1 MEPTAVKKAFETI
14 KKAAATGVWS
24 TGVRLSR
31 AANGVAVTKEGDTEC
46 ECRVSAPNHSV
57 PLTVTIYLGDVEWSC
72 DCMGAMDPCAH
83 VVAAIIALEGQ
94 AAGHHLTDDLQRAKA
109 GAATARAGV
118 SAAISPPPEL
128 PRRESAGNV
137 GQGHVDTSARAAAV
151 RAPTATRSP
160 ERATY
165 GMTFVRGNVRR
176 RRRLGYRFVVEPAG
190 VSLTRFLIGEAD
202 AITPL
207 TSPLSSPM
215 SRALVMEI
223 APREQDL
230 RLDRLIGNAVQKYRV
245 QSTLGAVMTA
255 LDGAPN
261 VWLEER
267 AVSVDKEP
275 VMPRVLVSEAPDG
288 FALRFERNPAIDGI
302 PGPGLALVGDV
313 LRPLGE
319 VERTGLK
326 LERLPVAVRYRREQ
340 TGELVSKVLPDL
352 ERRLV
357 VEYLTDRLPGR
368 TRTLKPRVDFELV
381 TEGEVLVVRAS
392 LVYGAPPV
400 AKIVSGRLVQLG
412 GVTPRRIPD
421 AEKALELSLREQLD
435 VLLDRPL
442 RLEGLDAGRFVER
455 LHAWRRKHED
465 GASSEAVV
473 GAVELEPMVQMH
485 DGEPLL
491 SFVGRHPNGESCS
504 VPASVVLRAHLEG
517 IEQVPLSSGGWGML
531 PKGWLATHASILE
544 DYLSA
549 REASQGGRSAG
560 ALLLETNLAELG
572 LAAPAGVEDYAARLA
587 SRAAISLPPD
597 LNATLRPYQREGV
610 AWLQALRESGLGGI
624 LADDMG
630 LGKTLQTLAVLTG
643 RSLVVV
649 PKSVLFNWRQ
659 ELARFRP
666 SLSVCVYHG
675 PQRELDADASVVLT
689 TYAIL
694 RMDQARLE
702 QIEWDCIVLDEAQTI
717 KNSDSQATQT
727 AHAMRARFRLALTG
741 TPIENR
747 LEELWSEMQFAN
759 PGLLG
764 GLASFKRRFIEPM
777 ERGDTAAYERLRRRI
792 RPFVL
797 RRMKTE
803 VAPELPPKSEDVLWV
818 ELEPSERQ
826 VYDAILGDSRAKLGE
841 SKQDAGA
848 RSVMEHP
855 RDPIAAA
862 ASLLPLGSASRSN
875 RRNLVQNRTSLRVTR
890 GGHRRGAKGDRLFP
904 MDQPARSGATGA
916 RGARDHFRATR
927 RCDARSP
934 SRRHAI
940 PGGLGLSCIARF
952 PQGGRNGAQPYG
964 GRSRLSFG
972 PLVEPRRRGAGS
984 RSRSSHRQGSS
995 GFRASTDCARH
1006 GGRASSVSPRAQAS
1020 PRAIR
1025 RRSRSHLWIDS
1036 GRDRG
1041 TTQLNHAEHAIRPSD
1056 VDSRRLERVL
1066 LVQWP
1071 RCRLDVVSAEL
1082 LHRWR
1087 LRWCDLSRS
1096 CGGARVNW
1104 DRTRVW
1110 SESGRLDYRGDA
1122 FVEGIG
1128 TGLERY
1134 DQHFGFADVKATL
1147 RGFEPSR

>member
-1 MEPTAVKKAFETI
+1 MEPTAIKKAFETI
-14 KKAAATGVWS
+14 RKAAATGVWS
-24 TGVRLSR
+24 TGVRLAR
-31 AANGVAVTKEGDTEC
+31 APNGVAVTREGASEC

-57 PLTVTIYLGDVEWSC
+57 PLTVTIYFGDVEWSC

-83 VVAAIIALEGQ
+83 VVSAIIALEGQ
-94 AAGHHLTDDLQRAKA
+94 ASGHDPAEGLEHPSGGA
-109 GAATARAGV
+109 GAVRGGPAP
-118 SAAISPPPEL
+118 AISPPPEL
-128 PRRESAGNV
+128 PRRESAGNPSA
-137 GQGHVDTSARAAAV
+137 GHADAVAPAIAV
-151 RAPTATRSP
+151 RAPTASRTP

-190 VSLTRFLIGEAD
+190 VSLTRFLIGEGD
-202 AITPL
+202 ALTPL
-207 TSPLSSPM
+207 TTPLSSPM

-261 VWLEER
+261 VWLDER

-275 VMPRVLVSEAPDG
+275 VMPRTVVAESSDG
-288 FALRFERNPAIDGI
+288 FELRFERNAAIDGI
-302 PGPGLALVGDV
+302 PGPGLALVGSA

-326 LERLPVAVRYRREQ
+326 LERLPVVVRYRREQ

-368 TRTLKPRVDFELV
+368 TRTLKPRVEFELV

-392 LVYGAPPV
+392 LVYGGPPV

-412 GVTPRRIPD
+412 GVTPRRMPD
-421 AEKALELSLREQLD
+421 AEKELELSLREQLD
-435 VLLDRPL
+435 ILLDRPL

-455 LHAWRRKHED
+455 LHSWRRRHED
-465 GASSEAVV
+465 SSSHEAVV
-473 GAVELEPMVQMH
+473 RAVELEPVVETQE
-485 DGEPLL
+485 GEPLL
-491 SFVGRHPNGESCS
+491 SFVGHLPSGESCS
-504 VPASVVLRAHLEG
+504 VPPAVVLRAHLEG

-531 PKGWLATHASILE
+531 PKSWLAAHAAILE

-549 REASQGGRSAG
+549 REASHGGRSAG
-560 ALLLETNLAELG
+560 ALLLETNLSELG
-572 LAAPAGVEDYAARLA
+572 LTAPVGVEDYAARLA
-587 SRAAISLPPD
+587 SRGAIDLPSD
-597 LNATLRPYQREGV
+597 LTATLRPYQRDGV
-610 AWLQALRESGLGGI
+610 AWLQALRDSGLGGI

-659 ELARFRP
+659 ELGKFRP
-666 SLSVCVYHG
+666 NLSVCVYHG
-675 PQRELDADASVVLT
+675 PQRELDPEASVVLT

-694 RMDQARLE
+694 RMDQSRLE

-764 GLASFKRRFIEPM
+764 GLASFRRRFIEPM
-777 ERGDTAAYERLRRRI
+777 ERGDTTAYERLRRRI

-826 VYDAILGDSRAKLGE
+826 VYDAILGDSRAKMAD
-841 SKQDAGA
+841 SKQ
-848 RSVMEHP
+848 
-855 RDPIAAA
+855 
-862 ASLLPLGSASRSN
+862 
-875 RRNLVQNRTSLRVTR
+875 
-890 GGHRRGAKGDRLFP
+890 
-904 MDQPARSGATGA
+904 RSGAPSVMDALEILLRLRQVCCHSGLLPGRTEETSSKVERLFESLEEVIEEGQKAIVFSQWTSLLDRVQPGLEGRGIAFARLDGSTRDREAVVRQFQDEAGCRVLLASLKAGGTGLNLTA
-916 RGARDHFRATR
+916 ADHVYLLDPWWNPAVEAQAADRAHRIGRERPVFVHRLIARDT
-927 RCDARSP
+927 
-934 SRRHAI
+934 
-940 PGGLGLSCIARF
+940 
-952 PQGGRNGAQPYG
+952 
-964 GRSRLSFG
+964 
-972 PLVEPRRRGAGS
+972 VE
-984 RSRSSHRQGSS
+984 
-995 GFRASTDCARH
+995 
-1006 GGRASSVSPRAQAS
+1006 
-1020 PRAIR
+1020 
-1025 RRSRSHLWIDS
+1025 
-1036 GRDRG
+1036 
-1041 TTQLNHAEHAIRPSD
+1041 
-1056 VDSRRLERVL
+1056 ERVL
-1066 LVQWP
+1066 SLQE
-1071 RCRLDVVSAEL
+1071 RKRAL
-1082 LHRWR
+1082 
-1087 LRWCDLSRS
+1087 
-1096 CGGARVNW
+1096 GQ
-1104 DRTRVW
+1104 
-1110 SESGRLDYRGDA
+1110 
-1122 FVEGIG
+1122 FVEGADPSS
-1128 TGLERY
+1128 GLTQAEIEE
-1134 DQHFGFADVKATL
+1134 L
-1147 RGFEPSR
+1147 LS